1 MQEKQKI
8 NIIWFRND
16 LRTKDNPSI
25 VRATREELPF
35 LAIYVLDTD
44 FFQKQSFGFSKTG
57 KFRAKFLIETL
68 ENLQEN
74 LEKTKIP
81 FIIKK
86 GKISTIFNE
95 ITTLYDV
102 QKIFQQNEWT
112 AEEKKQ
118 EQ

>member
-1 MQEKQKI
+1 MQKKQKI

-16 LRTKDNPSI
+16 VRTKDNLSI
-25 VRATREELPF
+25 VKALREDLPF
-35 LAIYVLDTD
+35 LAIYVLDTN
-44 FFQKQSFGFSKTG
+44 FLQKQSFNFSKIG

-74 LEKTKIP
+74 LEKLNIP

-95 ITTLYDV
+95 FTALYDV
-102 QKIFQQNEWT
+102 QKIFLQNE
-112 AEEKKQ
+112 
-118 EQ
+118 